1 MTLDSFFEGKKALIT
16 GHTGF
21 KGSYLSRIL
30 QILGADVYGY
40 SLEPPTDPSLYDL
53 LNLKN
58 SMVSEIGDIRDF
70 DHLESFYSSVK
81 PDIIIHM
88 AAQPL
93 VREGYR
99 EPKLTYETN
108 VMGTVNLLECS
119 RKHGAKSFLNVTTD
133 KVYYNDGSGK
143 LYREDDYL
151 NGFDPYSN
159 SKSCSDIITQT
170 YAKCFEMGFP
180 ISTARAGNVI
190 GGGDFA
196 AERIVP
202 DCARAMIGSG
212 EIILR
217 NPDSVRPY
225 QHVFEP
231 LYAYLTIL
239 KRQSEDPSLAG
250 CYNVGPNSDD
260 IVTTKSIVNRFSS
273 YWGKE
278 LRVEVIS
285 DNSMKEAA
293 VLRLDNTKLKTA
305 MSLSPMWGID
315 EAIAM
320 TVEWTK
326 IWAHGEDVKG
336 ITDAQIMRYLSQ
348 RGERT
353 VSSDG

>member
-1 MTLDSFFEGKKALIT
+1 MTLEDFYKDKKVLIT

-21 KGSYLSRIL
+21 KGSYLCRML
-30 QILGADVYGY
+30 QILDADVYGY
-40 SLEPPTDPSLYDL
+40 ALEPPTDPNLFEL
-53 LNLKN
+53 LGLRD
-58 SMVSEIGDIRDF
+58 SITSETGDVRDF
-70 DHLESFYSSVK
+70 DHLDSFYSSVK
-81 PDIIIHM
+81 PDIVVHM

-99 EPKLTYETN
+99 KPRLTYETN
-108 VMGTVNLLECS
+108 VMGTVNLLECA

-143 LYREDDYL
+143 LYCEGDYL

-159 SKSCSDIITQT
+159 SKSCSDIITQS
-170 YAKCFEMGFP
+170 YAKSFEMGFP

-202 DCARAMIGSG
+202 DCARAMAGSG
-212 EIILR
+212 KIVLR

-250 CYNVGPNSDD
+250 SYNVGPDPND
-260 IVTTKSIVNRFSS
+260 IVTTKSIVDRFSS
-273 YWGKE
+273 CWGKE
-278 LRVEVIS
+278 LKVEVTDDS
-285 DNSMKEAA
+285 SMKEAA

-305 MSLSPMWGID
+305 MSLSPMWGIND
-315 EAIAM
+315 ALAK

-326 IWAHGEDVKG
+326 EWCNNGDIKK
-336 ITDAQIMRYLSQ
+336 ITDRQITEYLNQ
-348 RGERT
+348 RGENIHI
-353 VSSDG
+353 VL